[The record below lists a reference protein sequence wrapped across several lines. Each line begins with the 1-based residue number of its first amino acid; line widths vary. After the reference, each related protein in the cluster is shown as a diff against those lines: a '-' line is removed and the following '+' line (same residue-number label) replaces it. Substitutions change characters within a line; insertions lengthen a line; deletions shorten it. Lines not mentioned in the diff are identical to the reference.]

1 MLDAGN
7 FAFLFARRESCLA
20 VWSATQVVSS
30 RHASRGAHPLGAGQ
44 ALEGMPC
51 LTVSDRSWAFEQ
63 QGLSIS
69 WGFQT
74 EVFNILGPLT
84 NPAKPDGMVCGVFTA
99 SLGRLFVEV
108 FKLLGEP
115 LRNFVETLSRL
126 GCGGMK
132 RALVVHGCEGLDEL
146 SIAGPSQA
154 MLSLH
159 LSD

>member
-115 LRNFVETLSRL
+115 LRNFVEPWLRRYEASP
-126 GCGGMK
+126 GGAWLRGPR
-132 RALVVHGCEGLDEL
+132 RALHCRAL
-146 SIAGPSQA
+146 SGHAFST
-154 MLSLH
+154 LE
-159 LSD
+159 